1 MAVEGKFARIHFR
14 VHCESQI
21 GQEVTI
27 YIAINDF
34 GTIYSASYKPL
45 LLVTTPQSY
54 PIWYSSDPVVVPK
67 GSQVLYKFGLMEQG
81 DLLAYEG
88 IPDNAINTLTTD
100 RGNYRVLSADMSDT
114 LVDDTFD
121 LTQLDLKAYLPDYL
135 VTAPVYSNVASSQD
149 LVDNKSI
156 ENVDSPETPRLIIVC
171 YHLPILI
178 KRNPIDS
185 SETFSITWA
194 ESLIAK
200 SDQSISTSLT
210 TYWLGTMSVPGAVVT
225 DDELADL
232 TERLKLLN
240 CIPIFLPSELS
251 RNAYHGF
258 CKEVLWTVFH
268 NVDPLDQIH
277 AAWKLGDLSSPL
289 DWNSNVNSLYES
301 YLKVNQ
307 IFSDTVNKYVRSGD
321 CLWVHDYHLM
331 LLPKLV
337 RETQESKES
346 FKVNIV
352 FFLHIPFPTSQIFR
366 SLSCSTELLMSMSS
380 ADVVG
385 FHTFDHARHFLTA
398 MKRIL
403 GIRSHTKP
411 GGLLA
416 LSIADREV
424 IVTVSHVSI
433 ETNLVDKVLSD
444 PLTFQRALDI
454 RLKYGVTSILD
465 TPSLNLFRDVNKQ
478 LNIVKKRM
486 IVGIDVCQRLSGGV
500 LKLAAYEKLLTDAP
514 HEKDLVTLVQFNVRS
529 NSRLGDE
536 STTSKDMIEMVQRIN
551 NKFNSNYHASALD
564 SVPGSQFNSTKSSI
578 YGSYKMNEGMTKT
591 PSIVTLSSDNI
602 LEDRLLSGEG
612 VRGNVSSFSFPQSTE
627 PHSPVIYYEELSLRS
642 MSLSERV
649 ALWLAADLYLLTPIK
664 EGLNLY
670 PLEYIYVRNQMSEY
684 LKGHIKSGALS
695 GQLIES
701 LMSSKGITGSV
712 VVSEFSTCSSL
723 LNGSLKIN
731 PYYTLKVADTL
742 HKALYMN
749 SNECAQRF
757 QRDMNFI
764 TSHPSSKWTREIL
777 SDIVDLSNISTHSS
791 ISLTSN
797 LSTQIPLNKERLLSS
812 YLSADFAT
820 RAGVCNYLSRVF
832 VFDYGGT
839 LLHKEKFDI
848 YIKQTLSAI
857 SGRKPTDRM
866 MAAIRAI
873 SNDPRNA
880 VLIVTGLTKL
890 KLGDTFSDMR
900 NVTLATSNGLVYS
913 WGDNLRLDEDDNRTR
928 SSSLVDPKYAMTNSS
943 SFQNSSNKTST
954 NSLVNLT
961 VDEMSGNDMYGS
973 GRKWNALDY
982 NIDWQV
988 VREIAVPIITKF
1000 TFRTNGT
1007 CQTPRIPG
1015 IGWSYFG
1022 ADPDWGEKQST
1033 QCKIELEAALAKHD
1047 VKIMSMIQGSIEVVP
1062 KQLHKGVITSLF
1074 LNRIQQKRANRL
1086 PAFALVIGDEV
1097 SDDFMHDSL
1106 YNHIA
1111 SSLPGAGLRN
1121 FEGFTVTVGKRDGS
1135 PALYYTNDVTDV
1147 ENLLVALQNA
1157 TNNPSSD
1164 AINIQ

>member
-1 MAVEGKFARIHFR
+1 MNDAM
-14 VHCESQI
+14 
-21 GQEVTI
+21 TI
-27 YIAINDF
+27 
-34 GTIYSASYKPL
+34 
-45 LLVTTPQSY
+45 
-54 PIWYSSDPVVVPK
+54 
-67 GSQVLYKFGLMEQG
+67 
-81 DLLAYEG
+81 
-88 IPDNAINTLTTD
+88 
-100 RGNYRVLSADMSDT
+100 
-114 LVDDTFD
+114 
-121 LTQLDLKAYLPDYL
+121 
-135 VTAPVYSNVASSQD
+135 
-149 LVDNKSI
+149 
-156 ENVDSPETPRLIIVC
+156 
-171 YHLPILI
+171 
-178 KRNPIDS
+178 
-185 SETFSITWA
+185 
-194 ESLIAK
+194 
-200 SDQSISTSLT
+200 
-210 TYWLGTMSVPGAVVT
+210 
-225 DDELADL
+225 
-232 TERLKLLN
+232 
-240 CIPIFLPSELS
+240 
-251 RNAYHGF
+251 
-258 CKEVLWTVFH
+258 
-268 NVDPLDQIH
+268 
-277 AAWKLGDLSSPL
+277 
-289 DWNSNVNSLYES
+289 
-301 YLKVNQ
+301 
-307 IFSDTVNKYVRSGD
+307 
-321 CLWVHDYHLM
+321 
-331 LLPKLV
+331 
-337 RETQESKES
+337 
-346 FKVNIV
+346 
-352 FFLHIPFPTSQIFR
+352 
-366 SLSCSTELLMSMSS
+366 
-380 ADVVG
+380 
-385 FHTFDHARHFLTA
+385 
-398 MKRIL
+398 
-403 GIRSHTKP
+403 
-411 GGLLA
+411 
-416 LSIADREV
+416 
-424 IVTVSHVSI
+424 
-433 ETNLVDKVLSD
+433 
-444 PLTFQRALDI
+444 
-454 RLKYGVTSILD
+454 
-465 TPSLNLFRDVNKQ
+465 
-478 LNIVKKRM
+478 
-486 IVGIDVCQRLSGGV
+486 
-500 LKLAAYEKLLTDAP
+500 
-514 HEKDLVTLVQFNVRS
+514 
-529 NSRLGDE
+529 
-536 STTSKDMIEMVQRIN
+536 
-551 NKFNSNYHASALD
+551 
-564 SVPGSQFNSTKSSI
+564 
-578 YGSYKMNEGMTKT
+578 T

-612 VRGNVSSFSFPQSTE
+612 VRGDVSSFSFPQSNV
-627 PHSPVIYYEELSLRS
+627 PHSPVIYYEELSVRS

-670 PLEYIYVRNQMSEY
+670 PLEYIYVRNQMGEY

-701 LMSSKGITGSV
+701 LISSKGITGSV

-749 SNECAQRF
+749 SSECAQRF

-777 SDIVDLSNISTHSS
+777 SDIIDLSNTSHHAPTSLST
-791 ISLTSN
+791 N
-797 LSTQIPLNKERLLSS
+797 LSTQIPLSNEILLSS
-812 YLSADFAT
+812 YLSADST
-820 RAGVCNYLSRVF
+820 LRSGVCNHLSRVF

-857 SGRKPTDRM
+857 SGRKPTDRLM
-866 MAAIRAI
+866 GAIRAL

-913 WGDNLRLDEDDNRTR
+913 WGDNLRIDEDDNRTR
-928 SSSLVDPKYAMTNSS
+928 SSI
-943 SFQNSSNKTST
+943 
-954 NSLVNLT
+954 
-961 VDEMSGNDMYGS
+961 DEMSGNDMYGS

-1135 PALYYTNDVTDV
+1135 PALYYTNDVKNV